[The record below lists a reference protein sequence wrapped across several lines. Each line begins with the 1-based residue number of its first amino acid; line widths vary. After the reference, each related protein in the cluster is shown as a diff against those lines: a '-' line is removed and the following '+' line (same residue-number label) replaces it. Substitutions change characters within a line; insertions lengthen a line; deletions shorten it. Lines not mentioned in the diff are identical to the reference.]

1 MNKEK
6 TGYLLINLGTPDSP
20 HPEDVRTYLDQ
31 FLMDPEVIDIPYPI
45 RWILVKLLILK
56 DRPHQS
62 SAQYKTVWTEEG
74 SPLYFYTKALTEEVK
89 KRLHGKAV
97 VEMAMRYGNPSIEKG
112 VEALLKKHVTQI
124 VVLPLYPQYSLAATN
139 SSIIAVRNV
148 MRRLR
153 KPVSVEFI
161 KDFYREE
168 PYLEAVAKVSRKY
181 LENEKYE
188 MAVFSFHGV
197 PERQVKKTDK
207 TGSYCLQA
215 KDCSLSI
222 VEANADCYRAQCYY
236 TARKVAEKLQIPE
249 DKYRVAFQSR
259 LGRTPWIK
267 PYSDELYRELP
278 KQGINKAVVLCPSFV
293 ADCLETLE
301 EVSVRGDEEF
311 QMHGGEKL
319 TLIPSLNAEPEWV
332 DAVVELLESGRGR
345 VSLPVSL
352 KGD

>member
-6 TGYLLINLGTPDSP
+6 VGYLLINLGTPESP
-20 HPEDVRTYLDQ
+20 HPEDVRPYLDE

-62 SAQYKTVWTEEG
+62 STQYKTIWTEDG
-74 SPLYFYTKALTEEVK
+74 SPLYFYTKALTQEVK
-89 KRLHGKAV
+89 KRLHGKAE
-97 VEMAMRYGNPSIEKG
+97 VEMAMRYGTPSIAKG
-112 VEALLKKHVTQI
+112 VEALLRKHVSKI
-124 VVLPLYPQYSLAATN
+124 VVCPLYPQYSLAATK
-139 SSIIAVRNV
+139 SSVIAVQDV
-148 MRRLR
+148 MRKLR
-153 KPVSVEFI
+153 KQVPVESI
-161 KDFYREE
+161 KAFYSAE
-168 PYLEAVAKVSRKY
+168 PYLEAVARVSRRY
-181 LENEKYE
+181 LENEKYD

-222 VEANADCYRAQCYY
+222 VEANADCYRAQCFY
-236 TARKVAEKLQIPE
+236 TARKVAEKLGIPE
-249 DKYRVAFQSR
+249 NRYRVAFQSR

-267 PYSDELYRELP
+267 PYSDELYQQLP
-278 KQGINKAVVLCPSFV
+278 KDGVKRVVVLCPSFV

-301 EVSVRGDEEF
+301 EVSVRGEEEF
-311 QMHGGEKL
+311 QKHGGEKL

-332 DAVVELLESGRGR
+332 EAVVEILETAPRE
-345 VSLPVSL
+345 
-352 KGD
+352 KI

>member
-6 TGYLLINLGTPDSP
+6 IGYLLINLGTPDSP
-20 HPEDVRTYLDQ
+20 HPEDVRTYLDE

-62 SAQYKTVWTEEG
+62 SAQYKTIWTEDG

-89 KRLHGKAV
+89 KQLHAKAE
-97 VEMAMRYGNPSIEKG
+97 VEMAMRYGSPSIAKG
-112 VEALLKKHVTQI
+112 VESLLRKHVTKI
-124 VVLPLYPQYSLAATN
+124 VVCPLYPQYSLAATK
-139 SSIIAVRNV
+139 SSVIAVQNV
-148 MRRLR
+148 MKRLR
-153 KPVSVEFI
+153 RQVPVESI
-161 KDFYREE
+161 KAFYGEE
-168 PYLEAVAKVSRKY
+168 AYIEAVAQVSQRY
-181 LENEKYE
+181 LENEPYD

-207 TGSYCLQA
+207 SGNYCLQA

-222 VEANADCYRAQCYY
+222 VEANTDCYRAQCFY
-236 TARKVAEKLQIPE
+236 TARKVAQKLGIPE
-249 DKYRVAFQSR
+249 NRYRVAFQSR

-267 PYSDELYRELP
+267 PYSDELYQELP
-278 KQGINKAVVLCPSFV
+278 KQGIRKVVVLCPSFV

-301 EVSVRGDEEF
+301 EVSVRGEEEF
-311 QMHGGEKL
+311 QKHGGEKL

-332 DAVVELLESGRGR
+332 KAVVKILETAPREK
-345 VSLPVSL
+345 VSVSQ
-352 KGD
+352 